1 MGLKTIPFRDIEDK
15 AENMY
20 EAVSAMSGQAKVELQ
35 ERILSRV
42 IMDHREEE
50 MDVFDEIEEIS
61 PESYEEKEKV
71 TTLDTKDDPVA
82 GDSIGIVDSED
93 SNAMKKTTLT
103 QLQTLV
109 DTDTQLETESANP
122 GLSIASKKIKLDLT
136 TLDTCDEKA
145 SGAAEDILCVEV

>member
-61 PESYEEKEKV
+61 PENYEEKEKV
-71 TTLDTKDDPVA
+71 TTLAIDKFVK
-82 GDSIGIVDSED
+82 G
-93 SNAMKKTTLT
+93 
-103 QLQTLV
+103 
-109 DTDTQLETESANP
+109 
-122 GLSIASKKIKLDLT
+122 
-136 TLDTCDEKA
+136 
-145 SGAAEDILCVEV
+145 EVKWRRQ